1 MNEKLKPA
9 LIGGVVLGILS
20 VIPFV
25 NWVNI
30 CCCLWAVL
38 GGALA
43 THLYVKASPTPVKP
57 GDGAVL
63 GVLAGVFGA
72 IIFVII
78 GIPVTILMG
87 GVINGIMLSLVQNV
101 DPRQA
106 AMMREQMLAGQTI
119 VGAIIRGLLGAV
131 LLIIFALIGGLIGV
145 PIFEKRKGQP
155 SPPQPPGFPGGTGG
169 YAA

>member
-1 MNEKLKPA
+1 MNDKIKPA
-9 LIGGVVLGILS
+9 LIGGVLLGILS

-43 THLYVKASPTPVKP
+43 AQQYVKSSPTPVRT
-57 GDGAVL
+57 GDGAIV
-63 GVLAGVFGA
+63 GAMAGGFGA

-78 GIPVTILMG
+78 GIPITILMG
-87 GVINGIMLSLVQNV
+87 GVINAALLSFVQNV

-106 AMMREQMLAGQTI
+106 AMMREQMVAGQTI
-119 VGAIIRGLLGAV
+119 VGAIIRGLFGAV
-131 LLIIFALIGGLIGV
+131 LLIIFAVLGGLIGV
-145 PIFEKRKGQP
+145 AIFEKRKGQP
-155 SPPQPPGFPGGTGG
+155 PPPPPGFAGGPGG